1 MSESSQVSDKVRV
14 VALPVGF
21 LLGIFGAHRFYVGK
35 IGTGLL
41 MLVTA
46 GGGGIWWLYDLIL
59 ILAGEF
65 RDSDGH
71 RVTRWTSSDPFPELS
86 EPSGRSEALL
96 AEVDGLRA
104 EMGELAER
112 VDFMERLLTQA
123 RERGV
128 LPPR

>member
-1 MSESSQVSDKVRV
+1 
-14 VALPVGF
+14 
-21 LLGIFGAHRFYVGK
+21 VGK

-41 MLVTA
+41 MAATL
-46 GGGGIWWLYDLIL
+46 GGCGLWWLYDLIL
-59 ILAGEF
+59 LLAGEF
-65 RDSDGH
+65 RDSDGR

-86 EPSGRSEALL
+86 EPTGRSDVLL
-96 AEVDGLRA
+96 AEVDSLRA

>member
-1 MSESSQVSDKVRV
+1 MTDSTQVSERVRV

-21 LLGIFGAHRFYVGK
+21 FLGVFGAHRFYVGK

-41 MLVTA
+41 MA
-46 GGGGIWWLYDLIL
+46 GTLGGFGLWWLYDLIL
-59 ILAGEF
+59 MLAGEF
-65 RDSDGH
+65 RDSDGR
-71 RVTRWTSSDPFPELS
+71 RVTRWTSSDPFPDLPPGAGGS
-86 EPSGRSEALL
+86 ETLL

-123 RERGV
+123 RERGAI
-128 LPPR
+128 PPR